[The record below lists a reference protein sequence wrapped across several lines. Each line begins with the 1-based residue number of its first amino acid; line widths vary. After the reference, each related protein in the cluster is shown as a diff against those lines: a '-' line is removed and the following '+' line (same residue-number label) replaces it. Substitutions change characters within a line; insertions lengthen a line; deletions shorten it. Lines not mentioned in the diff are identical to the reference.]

1 MGSLPEKSK
10 MHPISLSIVD
20 SLFLSVAQNHHHLP
34 LIANKVSS
42 NVQLLSS
49 FFENLQLLSWRDNR
63 QDYYEIKL
71 IIVVSLRLSFL
82 FFSCLQNVAITFEAE
97 TAPELRIRGQLCY
110 WLCAM
115 TSAFDFAA
123 T

>member
-10 MHPISLSIVD
+10 MHLISLSIVD

-49 FFENLQLLSWRDNR
+49 FFENLQLLSWSVNR

-82 FFSCLQNVAITFEAE
+82 FFLSSKCCNYI
-97 TAPELRIRGQLCY
+97 
-110 WLCAM
+110 
-115 TSAFDFAA
+115 
-123 T
+123 